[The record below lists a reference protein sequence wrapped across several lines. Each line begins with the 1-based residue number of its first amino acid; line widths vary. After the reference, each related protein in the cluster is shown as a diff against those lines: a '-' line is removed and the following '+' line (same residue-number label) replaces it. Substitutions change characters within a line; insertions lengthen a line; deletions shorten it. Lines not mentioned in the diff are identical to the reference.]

1 MEKKKNVGKT
11 CSKKKKKDGKT
22 IGKKPSAAEFTAS
35 PYVEGTTSQTQN
47 KE

>member
-1 MEKKKNVGKT
+1 MEKKKKCWENMF
-11 CSKKKKKDGKT
+11 KKKKKDGKT

>member
-1 MEKKKNVGKT
+1 MLGKHVQ
-11 CSKKKKKDGKT
+11 KKKKKDGKT

>member
-1 MEKKKNVGKT
+1 MEKKKKMLGKHVQ
-11 CSKKKKKDGKT
+11 KKKKDGKT